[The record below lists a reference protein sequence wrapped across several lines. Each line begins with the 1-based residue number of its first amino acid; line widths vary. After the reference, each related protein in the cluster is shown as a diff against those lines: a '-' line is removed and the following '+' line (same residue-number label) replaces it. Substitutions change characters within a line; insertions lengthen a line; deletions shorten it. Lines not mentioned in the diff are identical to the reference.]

1 MSALAD
7 YLEALSVWRSGRAGA
22 RQRTSAEQGP
32 PRGAQ
37 RRQGGWPRRALWA
50 LAAFALV
57 RAAAAADPPDEGD
70 LSYRA
75 HIDSPQRFKCLYGY
89 AADKTGDHA
98 AAIRIF
104 EDCIARWNDVYSM
117 IWLAQILEAGVGVPR
132 DETRAARLME
142 RGAQIDNDAH
152 ASLARYHWGVALAEG
167 RGVPRDPVQ
176 ARRWLR
182 RAAAEGVAD
191 AAEFLERLDRNT
203 PLKLT
208 KETP

>member
-1 MSALAD
+1 MK
-7 YLEALSVWRSGRAGA
+7 
-22 RQRTSAEQGP
+22 
-32 PRGAQ
+32 
-37 RRQGGWPRRALWA
+37 RALLG
-50 LAAFALV
+50 LAGLV
-57 RAAAAADPPDEGD
+57 LAGGVAAAEPPDEGD

-75 HIDSPQRFKCLYGY
+75 HIDSPRRFKCLYGY

-132 DETRAARLME
+132 DPERAARLME
-142 RGAQIDNDAH
+142 RGAQVDDDAH

-167 RGVPRDPVQ
+167 RGVPADLPR
-176 ARRWLR
+176 AHHWLR
-182 RAAAEGVAD
+182 RAAAEGVID
-191 AAEFLERLDRNT
+191 AAEYLDRFDRSK
-203 PLKLT
+203 PLNLT

>member
-1 MSALAD
+1 MSAAADWRAALA
-7 YLEALSVWRSGRAGA
+7 VGRSGRAAGW
-22 RQRTSAEQGP
+22 RRTSAEQGP

-37 RRQGGWPRRALWA
+37 RQGGRSRRALWV
-50 LAAFALV
+50 LAAVALV
-57 RAAAAADPPDEGD
+57 RTAAAAEPPDEGD

-132 DETRAARLME
+132 DQTRAARLME
-142 RGAQIDNDAH
+142 RGAQVDNDAH

-191 AAEFLERLDRNT
+191 AAEFLDHLDRNT
-203 PLKLT
+203 PLNLT
-208 KETP
+208 KENP

>member
-1 MSALAD
+1 MS
-7 YLEALSVWRSGRAGA
+7 
-22 RQRTSAEQGP
+22 
-32 PRGAQ
+32 
-37 RRQGGWPRRALWA
+37 RAL
-50 LAAFALV
+50 LMAAGLMLGCGV
-57 RAAAAADPPDEGD
+57 AAAEPPDEGD

-117 IWLAQILEAGVGVPR
+117 IWLGQILEAGVGVAR

-167 RGVPRDPVQ
+167 RGVVRDPVR
-176 ARRWLR
+176 ARHWLR

-191 AAEFLERLDRNT
+191 AAEFLDRLDRNT
-203 PLKLT
+203 PLNLT
-208 KETP
+208 KENP